1 MDRIRSD
8 AMAFVRVAS
17 SLIGAMG
24 APDYRGKDPTM
35 KSLSK
40 LTLAA
45 TLVAMTLATAW
56 TISSDVRTIAAGLTT
71 GNPIIFARSSG
82 GGRGT

>member
-1 MDRIRSD
+1 
-8 AMAFVRVAS
+8 
-17 SLIGAMG
+17 
-24 APDYRGKDPTM
+24 M
-35 KSLSK
+35 KKNLSK

-45 TLVAMTLATAW
+45 ALSVMTLATAW
-56 TISSDVRTIAAGLTT
+56 TLSKDVRTVAAGLSS